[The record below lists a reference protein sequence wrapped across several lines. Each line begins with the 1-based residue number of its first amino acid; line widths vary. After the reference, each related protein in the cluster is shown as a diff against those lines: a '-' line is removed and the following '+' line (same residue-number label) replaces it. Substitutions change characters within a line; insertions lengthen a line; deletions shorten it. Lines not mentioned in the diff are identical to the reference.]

1 MCLNVKNKSPEPPR
15 TVVWYR
21 NGKNVNTLL
30 KRGGISVV
38 TESRRRTSNL
48 LISKVTTKD
57 AGNYTCAPSN
67 AQADSVM
74 VHVIEGMFGMN
85 RSISLRHNFSWYQ
98 LKLISSSITHLLP
111 FTNSLTACF
120 MFSSLKKEHKM
131 LPYLFALQRKNADIN

>member
-1 MCLNVKNKSPEPPR
+1 MLIPLCLNVKNKSPEPPR

-74 VHVIEGMFGMN
+74 VHVIEGMFAMN
-85 RSISLRHNFSWYQ
+85 R
-98 LKLISSSITHLLP
+98 
-111 FTNSLTACF
+111 
-120 MFSSLKKEHKM
+120 
-131 LPYLFALQRKNADIN
+131 YL

>member
-1 MCLNVKNKSPEPPR
+1 MKSPEAPR

-21 NGKNVNTLL
+21 NGARVSTLL

-48 LISKVTTKD
+48 LVSKVTIDD

-74 VHVIEGMFGMN
+74 VHVIEGN
-85 RSISLRHNFSWYQ
+85 E
-98 LKLISSSITHLLP
+98 LIHHLLLY
-111 FTNSLTACF
+111 NSNFRYNNLIMHRKLT
-120 MFSSLKKEHKM
+120 
-131 LPYLFALQRKNADIN
+131 